1 MSESRVTLSPSQ
13 IKAAISNTAE
23 DARFADAESRAQQLS
38 LSTERH
44 LQGISDFYRSRRQW
58 SGFLIGC
65 IAVSLLFQMV
75 LTFLVGFKILDFTQ
89 YQWFL
94 PIVASENFVQI
105 VGLAIIVLK
114 WLFSGA
120 TPNKMLE
127 GRD

>member
-1 MSESRVTLSPSQ
+1 MSDNRVTLSPSQ
-13 IKAAISNTAE
+13 IRAEISATTE
-23 DARFADAESRAQQLS
+23 DGRFSDAEYRAEQLS

-58 SGFLIGC
+58 SAFLIGC
-65 IAVSLLFQMV
+65 IALSLVFQITI
-75 LTFLVGFKILDFTQ
+75 TFLVGLKVLDFTQ

>member
-1 MSESRVTLSPSQ
+1 MSESRVSLSPSR
-13 IKAAISNTAE
+13 IRAEIANTAA
-23 DARFADAESRAQQLS
+23 DARFSEAESRAQQLS

-58 SGFLIGC
+58 SAFLIGC
-65 IAVSLLFQMV
+65 IGVSLAFQMV
-75 LTFLVGFKILDFTQ
+75 LTFLVGWRVLDFTQ
-89 YQWFL
+89 YRWFL